1 MAALAGGGGADGIR
15 LLAGFVAAAA
25 LAACAPLGFGSHSAA
40 NPHTAMGATPSAPS
54 SAATPSPAGLALDD
68 EIGAVIMAAFK
79 GALTEEIARDWA
91 RHRYGGLLIVNLNR
105 NGTDPDAIRATI
117 TRLREASGG
126 RLLAATDEEGNGIC
140 TDVSGI
146 PCLSNAPANIGQMS
160 AAIKSVGFDVNLA
173 PVADVVGV
181 PGSIMSGRS
190 YGTDPAFDAQ
200 QVAAAVDAIRGAGL
214 LAAAKHF
221 PGHGATTVSSED
233 RLPVITETLQS
244 LRDRDWTP
252 FRAAIEHRVDFVM
265 VGHLNV
271 TALDPGVP
279 STVSKPVMDAL
290 RAELGYRG
298 AVISDDI
305 EMGAVTNSMPA
316 PEAAVRFLVNGG
328 DMVMVAHDLSV
339 ADQVFEAIKA
349 AVLSGRLPRARLDEA
364 VSRLSALRS
373 PAR

>member
-1 MAALAGGGGADGIR
+1 MAALARGGGARRIR
-15 LLAGFVAAAA
+15 LLAGFLAAAA
-25 LAACAPLGFGSHSAA
+25 IAACAPSGSGARSPASA
-40 NPHTAMGATPSAPS
+40 HTAT
-54 SAATPSPAGLALDD
+54 AATQSGPSLVASPSPTGMALDD

-79 GALTEEIARDWA
+79 GPLTEEIARDWA
-91 RHRYGGLLIVNLNR
+91 SHRFGGLLIVNLNR
-105 NGTDPDAIRATI
+105 NGTDPDGIRATI
-117 TRLREASGG
+117 TGLRAASGG
-126 RLLAATDEEGNGIC
+126 HLLAATDEEGNGIC

-146 PCLSNAPANIGQMS
+146 ACLSNSPANIGHMS
-160 AAIKSVGFDVNLA
+160 AAIRSVGFDVNLA

-181 PGSIMSGRS
+181 PGSIMAGRS
-190 YGTDPAFDAQ
+190 YGADPVVDAQ
-200 QVAAAVDAIRGAGL
+200 QVAAAVDAIHGAGL

-233 RLPVITETLQS
+233 RLPVITESLQS
-244 LRDRDWTP
+244 LRDRDWTT

-265 VGHLNV
+265 VGHLDV

-279 STVSKPVMDAL
+279 SSVSKPVMDAL
-290 RAELGYRG
+290 RGELGYRG

-339 ADQVFEAIKA
+339 ADQVFEAIKG

-364 VSRLSALRS
+364 VSRLWAL
-373 PAR
+373 

>member
-1 MAALAGGGGADGIR
+1 M
-15 LLAGFVAAAA
+15 
-25 LAACAPLGFGSHSAA
+25 
-40 NPHTAMGATPSAPS
+40 
-54 SAATPSPAGLALDD
+54 ALDD

-79 GALTEEIARDWA
+79 GPLSEGIARDWA
-91 RHRYGGLLIVNLNR
+91 SHRYGGLLIVNLNR
-105 NGTDPDAIRATI
+105 NGTDPDGIRATI
-117 TRLREASGG
+117 SRLREASGG

-140 TDVSGI
+140 TDVGGI
-146 PCLSNAPANIGQMS
+146 PCESNSPANIGHMS

-181 PGSIMSGRS
+181 PGSIMAGRS
-190 YGTDPAFDAQ
+190 YGADPAFDAQ
-200 QVAAAVDAIRGAGL
+200 QVAAAVDAIHGAGL
-214 LAAAKHF
+214 LAATKHF

-233 RLPVITETLQS
+233 RLPVITESLQT

-265 VGHLNV
+265 VGHLDV

-279 STVSKPVMDAL
+279 SSLSRPVMDAL
-290 RAELGYRG
+290 RGELGYRG

-305 EMGAVTNSMPA
+305 QMGAVTNSMPA

-328 DMVMVAHDLSV
+328 DLVMVAHDLSV
-339 ADQVFEAIKA
+339 ADQVFEAIKT

-373 PAR
+373 PGR